1 MISAGIVNGIGSA
14 LLWNAQGTLIIGYA
28 ERGVDGG
35 KTFAIF
41 WAYFNVSGMVGGLVS
56 FGFFYFGLGDG
67 DVASSGVVKLYAIF
81 LSFLLLGVG
90 VASLIL
96 IDPQFLVRDD
106 IEDGATPVNI
116 PHDSVGFDQTKYSK
130 NTQFLVCD
138 DIEDEATPVN
148 IPHDSVGFDQ
158 TKYSK
163 NTQFLV
169 CDDIEDEATPV
180 NIPHDSV
187 GFDQIKC
194 SKNMLLKSRWYD
206 DSIGTIKLF
215 VTRRTLLLLPI
226 FFFTGYKQAYQIVTF
241 GDRFFNTSTLG
252 IEILI
257 FYAADVYG
265 GIIAGNLLDGEYRKQ
280 IDSER
285 KNLHNIVAKQCI
297 LLFVVVNVVGNIC
310 AVIQEW
316 PCIHGDEASSC
327 ITKISIAEWRVI
339 LPSIAYASW
348 GFTDGAAQTYCYWV
362 MGIFYGDSTSE
373 ESRVIGF
380 FTCVQSAGW
389 CLGFLFV
396 PLSRMK
402 AQWQLAMTFVSFIV
416 GILFALVE
424 LPGQE
429 SETIVREGGFLIE
442 RPTIRTSSNNTQ
454 PELQHLLYQKSS
466 ASTGSNFF

>member
-28 ERGVDGG
+28 EPGVDGG

-90 VASLIL
+90 VASLTL

-138 DIEDEATPVN
+138 DIED
-148 IPHDSVGFDQ
+148 G
-158 TKYSK
+158 
-163 NTQFLV
+163 
-169 CDDIEDEATPV
+169 ATPV

-327 ITKISIAEWRVI
+327 ITNISIAEWRVI

-362 MGIFYGDSTSE
+362 MGIFYGNSTSE

-429 SETIVREGGFLIE
+429 SETIVRERGFLIE

-454 PELQHLLYQKSS
+454 PELQHLVYQKSS